1 MQRESSST
9 VRSESGWWRLQES
22 SQARTEGAVRPW
34 ESTGTW
40 WAGLPLGTTWP
51 WGWIAR
57 SDLMRDGRVGAN
69 CNSQRQWRRAPACQG
84 LLISLVQG
92 RSVVLRWLQAQ
103 VEAQAGINR
112 FQLLR

>member
-1 MQRESSST
+1 
-9 VRSESGWWRLQES
+9 
-22 SQARTEGAVRPW
+22 
-34 ESTGTW
+34 
-40 WAGLPLGTTWP
+40 
-51 WGWIAR
+51 
-57 SDLMRDGRVGAN
+57 MRDGRVGAN

>member
-1 MQRESSST
+1 
-9 VRSESGWWRLQES
+9 
-22 SQARTEGAVRPW
+22 
-34 ESTGTW
+34 
-40 WAGLPLGTTWP
+40 
-51 WGWIAR
+51 
-57 SDLMRDGRVGAN
+57 MRDGRVGAN
-69 CNSQRQWRRAPACQG
+69 CKSHRQWRRAPACQG